1 MKKKKKS
8 GWLSSLL
15 IVLIF
20 FAGLSLM
27 LYPKLSDYW
36 NSLHQTQVIVDYDNS
51 VSTIDPE
58 LHDQKLLEARMYNA
72 SLCTRDNP
80 YLLTQEQKALYR
92 SLLQLTDEPGAMAYI
107 EIPSISVSLPI
118 YHGTE
123 ESTLKKAV
131 GHLEWSSLP
140 VGGESTHCVISG
152 HRGLPSSELLT
163 NIDRMEKGDV
173 FYIHVLG
180 DTLKYRVDN
189 ISIVLPTEMEEAVIK
204 EGKDYVTLVTCT
216 PYGINSHRLLVRGER
231 VADTELDIKAVDIPG
246 EVEFIEPVYIA
257 AAVLVAGVILAVLV
271 MAFGGGR
278 RKKESLN
285 EKIEEKTE

>member
-1 MKKKKKS
+1 MEKKKNNS
-8 GWLSSLL
+8 WISTLL
-15 IVLIF
+15 IVFVFL
-20 FAGLSLM
+20 AGLSLI
-27 LYPKLSDYW
+27 LYPKVSDYW
-36 NSLHQTQVIVDYDNS
+36 NSLHQTQVIVDYNNS
-51 VSTIDPE
+51 VSNIDRE
-58 LHDQKLLEARMYNA
+58 TYEAKLVEAKQYNA
-72 SLCTRDNP
+72 SIAGRENP
-80 YLLTQEQKALYR
+80 YILTEEQKAIYR
-92 SLLQLTDEPGAMAYI
+92 KTLQVKDDITPMAYL
-107 EIPSISVSLPI
+107 EIPSIDVTLPI

-123 ESTLKKAV
+123 ESTLKTAV
-131 GHLEWSSLP
+131 GHIEWTSLP
-140 VGGESTHCVISG
+140 VGGESSHCAISG

-180 DTLKYRVDN
+180 DTLKYRVDK
-189 ISIVLPTEMEEAVIK
+189 ISIVLPDDTEELVIK
-204 EGKDYVTLVTCT
+204 ESKDYVTLVTCT

-246 EVEFIEPVYIA
+246 EVEFIQPVYIA
-257 AAVLVAGVILAVLV
+257 AAVLVVGVVLGVLV